1 MPRNRATEPRITPE
15 RSTSRSAR
23 SVSSVRGLP
32 SRGRGSANVAAMG
45 DARIDEIVDKIY
57 RISIWSP
64 EADLTFNQFLIDDE
78 APTLIHT
85 GRYDDYDAVAAAVGQ
100 VLDPARLAN
109 LVLLHWEGDE
119 NGGMDRFM
127 SRAPRSQLI
136 GSALSISL
144 NAAGFGLHD
153 RTRGFRDGETLEL
166 GQHRLRFLETPHV
179 HHWDS
184 MMVVE
189 EQTGSLFPSDLFLQ
203 PGEQPPVT
211 SENLAQEML
220 EAYRMYGIFAHE
232 DPVRA
237 AVHRA
242 MELRPDWIHAMHGAT
257 ITGDALPHYS
267 QALLEEQFAYRGE
280 LFGRPI
286 GPRQAPRT

>member
-1 MPRNRATEPRITPE
+1 M
-15 RSTSRSAR
+15 TS
-23 SVSSVRGLP
+23 
-32 SRGRGSANVAAMG
+32 
-45 DARIDEIVDKIY
+45 ARIDHIVGGIY
-57 RISIWSP
+57 RISVFSP
-64 EADLTFNQFLIDDE
+64 EAGLTFNQFLIDDE
-78 APTLIHT
+78 APTLVHT
-85 GRYDDYDAVAAAVGQ
+85 GRYDDYDVVAGAVSQ

-127 SRAPRSQLI
+127 SRAPGSRLV

-144 NAAGFGLHD
+144 NAAGFGLRD
-153 RTRGFRDGETLEL
+153 RSQGFRDGEALEL
-166 GQHRLRFLETPHV
+166 GEHTLRFLETPHV

-189 EQTGSLFPSDLFLQ
+189 EKTNSLFPSDLFLQ

-211 SENLAQEML
+211 TENLAADML
-220 EAYRMYGIFAHE
+220 EAYRLYGIFAHE

-237 AVHRA
+237 VVRRITDLH
-242 MELRPDWIHAMHGAT
+242 PDWIHAMHGST
-257 ITGDALPHYS
+257 ITGGALPHYS
-267 QALLEEQFAYRGE
+267 EALLDGQFAYQGV

-286 GPRQAPRT
+286 GPPPAPRS